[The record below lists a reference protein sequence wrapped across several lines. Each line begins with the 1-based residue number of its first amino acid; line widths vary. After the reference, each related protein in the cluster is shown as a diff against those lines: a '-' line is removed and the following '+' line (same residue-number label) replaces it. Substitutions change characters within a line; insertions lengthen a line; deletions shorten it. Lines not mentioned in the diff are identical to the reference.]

1 MKKPLSHFTLI
12 ELLVVIAI
20 IAILAAMLLP
30 ALNQAREKAQQI
42 SCVSTCKQMANC
54 DLFYAND
61 NNGHIAPTRGDYVF
75 NGMTGTQKVT
85 SWHGALKN
93 YAYSLFTRPMIPDK
107 TKHVTPLCAKAA
119 TEEGLQVTYYTLTVK
134 LNSYGTGCFGGFTR
148 NAKTGYYNTSTG
160 TSFMG
165 KVLKDSKVTQPS
177 RKILNMEGY
186 YYENVNGQK
195 QAIWDALLGNY
206 AWTRHHQGGNYAM
219 NVTFVDGH
227 AGEVKKVGW
236 NDKVSG
242 NITTSTYYLD
252 LTSAQ

>member
-1 MKKPLSHFTLI
+1 MKRYSFTLI

-54 DLFYAND
+54 DIFYSND
-61 NNGHIAPTRGDYVF
+61 NNGHIAPTRGDLVF
-75 NGMTGTQKVT
+75 NGMTGTQKVY
-85 SWHGALKN
+85 SWHGALKT
-93 YAYSLFTRPMIPDK
+93 YAFALFTRPMVADK
-107 TKHVTPLCAKAA
+107 NKHVTPLCAKAA

-134 LNSYGTGCFGGFTR
+134 LNSSGTGCYGGFTR
-148 NAKTGYYNTSTG
+148 NAKTGYFNAS
-160 TSFMG
+160 SAPSAFMG
-165 KVLKDSKVTQPS
+165 KVLKDSKITQPS
-177 RKILNMEGY
+177 RKLLNMEGY

-219 NVTFVDGH
+219 NVTFFDGH
-227 AGEVKKVGW
+227 AGEVKKTLW
-236 NDKVSG
+236 NDKISG